1 MTQNKL
7 NQGLGLKEAI
17 AVVVGTI
24 IGTGVFLKTGI
35 MAQTVGD
42 AQIVMLAWI
51 VAGLLSLAGALTY
64 AELGGLFPKAGGE
77 FVYLREAYGNWVGF
91 LYGWMRFWIGSP
103 GSIAAYAVGAAT
115 FLGGFIQY
123 ENSQSKVIMALLF
136 IVVFTLLNCLNVRF
150 GGRLQTFLTAL
161 KVLMLAIIAFGIF
174 VFTKDGSFT
183 DLSGAT
189 ENVGWA
195 GWSAFGA
202 AMLAALWAYD
212 GWNNLPM
219 VAGEVKNGQRNV
231 PLALAFGTLTILVI
245 YGIVNLSYF
254 YALPFSEIL
263 SANSKLN
270 PDALPVATKAAS
282 TFLGTAGVGFLSIAF
297 VISALGAM
305 NGSILT
311 GARVPYA
318 MANEKLFFAK
328 LGETHPKTMVP
339 VYSVLIQ
346 GLWACILAM
355 SGTFDQLTDYVV
367 FSSWLFYAL
376 CGASVWVFRRKY
388 PDRHRPYKVLFY
400 PVLPIVFVV
409 CAALLLINTLIT
421 SPQESLFGLLIIGIG
436 LPAYWFLFR
445 SKATA
450 Q

>member
-35 MAQTVGD
+35 MAQTVGS
-42 AQIVMLAWI
+42 AWVVMLAWI
-51 VAGLLSLAGALTY
+51 VAGFLSLAGALTY

-77 FVYLREAYGNWVGF
+77 FVYLREAYGNVVGF

-115 FLGGFIQY
+115 FLGGFIHY
-123 ENSQSKVIMALLF
+123 ENPQSKTIMALLF
-136 IVVFTLLNCLNVRF
+136 ILTFTLLNCLNVKF
-150 GGRLQTFLTAL
+150 GGRLQTLLTAL
-161 KVLMLAIIAFGIF
+161 KVLMLAVIAFGIF
-174 VFTKDGSFT
+174 FFTKGSFSDIQT
-183 DLSGAT
+183 SSSAG
-189 ENVGWA
+189 EWA
-195 GWSAFGA
+195 GWSAFGT

-219 VAGEVKNGQRNV
+219 VAGEVRNGQRNV
-231 PLALAFGTLTILVI
+231 PLALALGTLSILVI
-245 YGIVNLSYF
+245 YGLVNLSYF

-263 SANSKLN
+263 SASSKLN

-282 TFLGTAGVGFLSIAF
+282 TFLGSAGVGFLSIAF

-318 MANEKLFFAK
+318 MATEKLFFAK
-328 LGETHPKTMVP
+328 LGEVHPRTHVP
-339 VYSVLIQ
+339 MYSVLIQ
-346 GLWACILAM
+346 GVWACVLAM

-376 CGASVWVFRRKY
+376 CGASVWIFRKKL
-388 PDRHRPYKVLFY
+388 PNQPRPYKVLWY
-400 PVLPIVFVV
+400 PVLPIVFIV
-409 CAALLLINTLIT
+409 CASLLLINTLWT
-421 SPQESLFGLLIIGIG
+421 SPHESLFGLLIIGLG

-445 SKATA
+445 GRESRP
-450 Q
+450 

>member
-1 MTQNKL
+1 MIQNKL

-17 AVVVGTI
+17 ALVVGTI
-24 IGTGVFLKTGI
+24 IGTGVFMKTGI
-35 MAQTVGD
+35 MSQTVGS
-42 AQIVMLAWI
+42 APVVMLAWV

-77 FVYLREAYGNWVGF
+77 FVYLREAYGNVVGF

-115 FLGGFIQY
+115 FLGGFIHY

-136 IVVFTLLNCLNVRF
+136 IVFFTLLNCLNVRF
-150 GGRLQTFLTAL
+150 GGRLQTLLTAL
-161 KVLMLAIIAFGIF
+161 KVLMLAVIALGIF
-174 VFTKDGSFT
+174 CFSPGSFS
-183 DLSGAT
+183 DLQATGSG
-189 ENVGWA
+189 EWA

-231 PLALAFGTLTILVI
+231 PLALAFGTLAILLI

-263 SANSKLN
+263 TASSKLH

-282 TFLGTAGVGFLSIAF
+282 TFLGTAGIGFLSIAF

-318 MANEKLFFAK
+318 MATERLFFAK
-328 LGETHPKTMVP
+328 LGELHPKTHVP
-339 VYSVLIQ
+339 MYSVLIQ
-346 GLWACILAM
+346 GLWACVLAM

-376 CGASVWVFRRKY
+376 CGASVWIFRKKLPNRE
-388 PDRHRPYKVLFY
+388 RPYKVLFY
-400 PVLPIVFVV
+400 PVLPIVFVL
-409 CAALLLINTLIT
+409 CASLLLINTLIT
-421 SPQESLFGLLIIGIG
+421 SPQESLFGLIIIGIG
-436 LPAYWFLFR
+436 FPAYWFFFR
-445 SKATA
+445 KNSLGAE
-450 Q
+450 